1 MSPDPMI
8 VTFFTGDPA
17 ICEVDKSLLLAQ
29 HKNSRFLPEKFL
41 LLAILSILVKKEMLE
56 TSYTLN
62 GCTTIT
68 WSYVAMVTRRNNSVM
83 NIATIFR
90 N

>member
-8 VTFFTGDPA
+8 VTFFIGDPA

-29 HKNSRFLPEKFL
+29 HKNSRFLRERLL

-56 TSYTLN
+56 TLYSMAPRVSR
-62 GCTTIT
+62 GHGSP
-68 WSYVAMVTRRNNSVM
+68 W
-83 NIATIFR
+83 
-90 N
+90 